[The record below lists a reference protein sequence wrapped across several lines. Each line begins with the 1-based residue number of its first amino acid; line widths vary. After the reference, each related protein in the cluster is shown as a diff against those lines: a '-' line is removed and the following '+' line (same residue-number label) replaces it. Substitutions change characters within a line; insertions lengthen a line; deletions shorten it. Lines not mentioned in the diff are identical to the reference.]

1 MTDTGKALGD
11 LSQRLSQIPEATLVE
26 LVWTLEGKRI
36 GNHTDHTAVTLLGQF
51 RPRLQLVRPMRRMSA
66 KRLFALPFE
75 DMLTNAPPGKEKI
88 IGKISRAVINP
99 AWDLLVD
106 KIGRTEI
113 EQIEEEIRKVGRGTI
128 SWTALGHRLWP
139 QCAQALRETIV
150 RGEKTVAFRAELI
163 PKLGGPEMWL
173 DLQDIA
179 DVMEI
184 AEEIQMMR
192 DNLPPKPIVALTDQD
207 IAAIGNVVMAVDAKM
222 KARAPVVVY
231 ALVARLDQP
240 TEILSIFVRVAEKGM
255 AGSTGELASI
265 TTEVMVT
272 DMEQRFEDVRRSL
285 SAGDGERKTS
295 VREDLAK
302 EVEHHL
308 VGIQKGKDL
317 LKGTSGAAAAKRLDR
332 VRMKLKDMIAANII
346 ENTSKEIASVLSD
359 LKRLAPMAAGEGD
372 IAEIQQMED
381 RLLAL
386 QLASK
391 FAGDLGLTQEVKDEL
406 KRVETQIEGHTG
418 KMFGDLRL
426 NGLTPEQRDAIE
438 ADLFSSVRMLEL
450 VSGAE
455 RAEKTLLE
463 GLDIIDIKIAEAANA
478 AR

>member
-1 MTDTGKALGD
+1 
-11 LSQRLSQIPEATLVE
+11 
-26 LVWTLEGKRI
+26 
-36 GNHTDHTAVTLLGQF
+36 
-51 RPRLQLVRPMRRMSA
+51 
-66 KRLFALPFE
+66 
-75 DMLTNAPPGKEKI
+75 
-88 IGKISRAVINP
+88 
-99 AWDLLVD
+99 
-106 KIGRTEI
+106 
-113 EQIEEEIRKVGRGTI
+113 
-128 SWTALGHRLWP
+128 
-139 QCAQALRETIV
+139 
-150 RGEKTVAFRAELI
+150 
-163 PKLGGPEMWL
+163 
-173 DLQDIA
+173 
-179 DVMEI
+179 
-184 AEEIQMMR
+184 
-192 DNLPPKPIVALTDQD
+192 
-207 IAAIGNVVMAVDAKM
+207 
-222 KARAPVVVY
+222 
-231 ALVARLDQP
+231 
-240 TEILSIFVRVAEKGM
+240 
-255 AGSTGELASI
+255 
-265 TTEVMVT
+265 
-272 DMEQRFEDVRRSL
+272 
-285 SAGDGERKTS
+285 

-406 KRVETQIEGHTG
+406 KRVESQIEGHTG